1 MAGFSPTPLKS
12 TNKAVD
18 AIRKL
23 TLYFAMPRLP
33 PLAAVRVFEA
43 AARHENF
50 SRAAEELA
58 MTQAAVSYQ
67 MKLLE
72 ERLGAPL
79 FVRRGRGMALT
90 DLGRRIGPRIS
101 DAFATMSEAFAI
113 ARSESDSILS
123 ITAPRTFAT
132 NWLAGRLGEFHIA
145 QPDLAVRLD
154 VSDETVDLPASEFDV
169 AIRTMRHPDPNLICH
184 FLMRMPVTAL
194 ASPAFLARHPL
205 AAPADLL
212 KAPRLS
218 PDDDWWDLWF
228 ETLSDLDIAGRLRT
242 GIRFESQ
249 VLDGHA
255 AIAGHG
261 IAILSPP
268 MFQAALDAGQL
279 VQPFPHV
286 ATYRNDFYLAY
297 PEHKR
302 NLPKV
307 RALRDWLLDAVKR
320 AAGDD
325 AYGILVPRP
334 GADMST
340 T

>member
-1 MAGFSPTPLKS
+1 MHR
-12 TNKAVD
+12 
-18 AIRKL
+18 I
-23 TLYFAMPRLP
+23 P
-33 PLAAVRVFEA
+33 PLSSVRVFEA

-79 FVRRGRGMALT
+79 FVRRGRGMVLT
-90 DLGRRIGPRIS
+90 DLGRRIAPRVS
-101 DAFATMSEAFAI
+101 EAFTALGEAFAI
-113 ARSESDSILS
+113 ARTENSAVLS

-132 NWLAGRLGEFHIA
+132 NWLAGRLGDFHMIR
-145 QPDLAVRLD
+145 PDLSVRLD
-154 VSDETVDLPASEFDV
+154 VSDEMVDLAASEFDV
-169 AIRTMRHPDPNLICH
+169 AVRGMPAPLPGLVCH
-184 FLMRMPVTAL
+184 FLMRMPVTPL
-194 ASPAFLARHPL
+194 ASPSLLARQPL
-205 AAPADLL
+205 KAPTDLL
-212 KAPRLS
+212 AIPRLS

-228 ETLSDLDIAGRLRT
+228 DSMTDLDSNGRLHT

-261 IAILSPP
+261 VAILSPP
-268 MFQAALDAGQL
+268 MFQPAIDAGLL
-279 VQPFPHV
+279 VQPFEHV
-286 ATYRNDFYLAY
+286 ATYRNAFWLVY
-297 PEHKR
+297 PEQKR

-325 AYGILVPRP
+325 PYGILAPFP
-334 GADMST
+334 EL
-340 T
+340 

>member
-1 MAGFSPTPLKS
+1 MLQ
-12 TNKAVD
+12 
-18 AIRKL
+18 I
-23 TLYFAMPRLP
+23 P

-43 AARHENF
+43 AARHGNF
-50 SRAAEELA
+50 SRAADELA

-79 FVRRGRGMALT
+79 FVRKGRGMMLT
-90 DLGRRIGPRIS
+90 ELGRRIAPQV
-101 DAFATMSEAFAI
+101 SEAFATLGKAFAT
-113 ARSESDSILS
+113 ARSESDAVLS

-132 NWLAGRLGEFHIA
+132 NWLAGRLGAFQIMRPE
-145 QPDLAVRLD
+145 LAVRLD
-154 VSDETVDLPASEFDV
+154 VSDEMVDLAASEFDV
-169 AIRTMRHPDPNLICH
+169 AVRTMGRPPPGLISH
-184 FLMRMPVTAL
+184 FLMRMPVTPMVHP
-194 ASPAFLARHPL
+194 SFLAAHKL
-205 AAPADLL
+205 ETPADLL
-212 KAPRLS
+212 SVPRLS

-228 ETLSDLDIAGRLRT
+228 DSLSAQGDHRQP

-261 IAILSPP
+261 VAILSPP
-268 MFQAALDAGQL
+268 MFQAQIDAGLL
-279 VQPFPHV
+279 VRPFAHF
-286 ATYRNDFYLAY
+286 AAYRNGYWLAY

-307 RALRDWLLDAVKR
+307 RSFRDWLIDAVKR

-325 AYGILVPRP
+325 PYGILEPL
-334 GADMST
+334 GD
-340 T
+340 